1 MENVE
6 SGTEVSLHYLN
17 GEVESFNI
25 QKTGEEFY
33 QQLQQASERQY
44 LCFHLYDRSV
54 VVNLDKVLKIEI
66 HPPFYEIQGDG
77 VFPTAERITAMLRAA
92 RH

>member
-6 SGTEVSLHYLN
+6 GGTEVNLHYIN
-17 GEVESFNI
+17 GDVESFNI
-25 QKTGEEFY
+25 QATGEEFY
-33 QQLQQASERQY
+33 QQLQLASERKY

-54 VVNLDKVLKIEI
+54 VVNLDKIIKIEI
-66 HPPFYEIQGDG
+66 HPPFYEVQGDG